1 MFNAQV
7 CDPDSWDLIAFLM
20 FSSLTSTISSPNV
33 TNIVVAA
40 ATMSGLGV
48 LVLIILA
55 TFRFFGVSSLLSTC
69 TRLDLDL
76 LGLFS
81 TGLEDAAF
89 GAASDVAF
97 VLGGFLSF
105 SFAFEACSDLALVLG
120 AALGFSLVLGAVFN
134 FWAALLVVSVAG
146 VCSPVPASCL
156 AILLRLSFPSHHA

>member
-1 MFNAQV
+1 MSSCPKV
-7 CDPDSWDLIAFLM
+7 CNVFLPCCIFQSNCRPCPIDVQCTGDPDSWDLIAFLM

-40 ATMSGLGV
+40 ATMSDLGV
-48 LVLIILA
+48 LVLITLA
-55 TFRFFGVSSLLSTC
+55 SFRFFGASSLLSTC

-81 TGLEDAAF
+81 PGLEDAAF

-134 FWAALLVVSVAG
+134 F
-146 VCSPVPASCL
+146 
-156 AILLRLSFPSHHA
+156 